1 MGYRAGR
8 TSNRGRAPR
17 KRRCAWPGSPSRRSR
32 GQAEKHGVARRQFL
46 ASSDLRRT
54 TPSAS
59 AAAHAVRLLVA
70 FEVVLVGL
78 EMGHAISIREVE
90 KVLGLR
96 RVYAREHSRP
106 AGVADRP
113 RRQTPLISRVVGGVV
128 L

>member
-17 KRRCAWPGSPSRRSR
+17 MRRCAWPGSPSRRSR
-32 GQAEKHGVARRQFL
+32 GRPEKRSV
-46 ASSDLRRT
+46 
-54 TPSAS
+54 S

-90 KVLGLR
+90 EVLCLR
-96 RVYAREHSRP
+96 RGGAAAR
-106 AGVADRP
+106 
-113 RRQTPLISRVVGGVV
+113 TPPFGIACPPPPPSPPI
-128 L
+128 

>member
-32 GQAEKHGVARRQFL
+32 GRADR
-46 ASSDLRRT
+46 
-54 TPSAS
+54 PS

-96 RVYAREHSRP
+96 RVDAREQSRL
-106 AGVADRP
+106 AGIADRP
-113 RRQTPLISRVVGGVV
+113 RGQTHVIARVVGRVE

>member
-17 KRRCAWPGSPSRRSR
+17 KRPCAWPGSPSRRSR
-32 GQAEKHGVARRQFL
+32 GQAEKRGVARWQFL

-54 TPSAS
+54 RSAS

-96 RVYAREHSRP
+96 RVDAREQSRL
-106 AGVADRP
+106 AGIADRP
-113 RRQTPLISRVVGGVV
+113 RGQTHVIARVVGRVE